1 MVAPRYRSRSKRRVF
16 VRTPGGKTVIHYVVR
31 NPKQGRCAVTGQ
43 ILNGIPRV
51 APVALKRLAKTKKRP
66 QRPFGGVLSSKA
78 MRRVVVEE
86 ARMLSQLE

>member
-16 VRTPGGKTVIHYVVR
+16 VRTPGGKTVIHYENR
-31 NPKQGRCAVTGQ
+31 KPTAGRCAVTGE
-43 ILNGIPRV
+43 ILKGVPR
-51 APVALKRLAKTKKRP
+51 ASPALLKRLAKTKKRP

-78 MRRVVVEE
+78 MRQVVVEE